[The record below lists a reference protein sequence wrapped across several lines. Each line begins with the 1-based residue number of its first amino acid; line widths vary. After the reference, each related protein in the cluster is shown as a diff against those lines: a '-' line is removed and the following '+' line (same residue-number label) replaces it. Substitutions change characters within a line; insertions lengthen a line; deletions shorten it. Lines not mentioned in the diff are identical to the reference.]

1 MSNILMIPASAAIIF
16 DSNSANSSVIS
27 PLTAAPRLSYDNAGG
42 LNITSYTAATSA
54 LDRFTVDGA
63 TGRLLS
69 VSDALTGTIFSVNDA
84 AGLPIIQVDS
94 ALVDVVTM
102 GPFGTNTF
110 VISNTAIGIGTASPS
125 EKLTVSGGISSN
137 SVIYAAGGNSNNW
150 NSAYSSINSL
160 SSSIGGG
167 GSGDTSTY
175 TTVNTNS
182 ANWSSAYTTVNTISG
197 DVVYRGGNT
206 VTVPLSVGTNS
217 AHDLVLETNQAKRM
231 VIASGGDVTVLTPFK
246 VDRVAVT
253 SAAATLTLNLTH
265 SGTVLTI
272 TNAAA
277 VSATLP
283 TQNTVSTGYNVMI
296 VQGGAGA
303 VTIVAGTGN
312 TINSFGGVRT
322 TAGIHAAASIVCT
335 AANTYNVSGN
345 LI

>member
-1 MSNILMIPASAAIIF
+1 MANVLMVPASGSVIF
-16 DSNSANSSVIS
+16 DSLSAGSSVVTS
-27 PLTAAPRLSYDNAGG
+27 LTAAPRLSYDNAGG

-94 ALVDVVTM
+94 ALIDIVTM
-102 GPFGTNTF
+102 GPYGTNTF
-110 VISNTAIGIGTASPS
+110 VLSNTNVGIGTNVPVGKLDIRDTALAGSGALDGSCLHVLQTWNTTGNPTAFKVAVLNTAS
-125 EKLTVSGGISSN
+125 GAN
-137 SVIYAAGGNSNNW
+137 SDLMELQTSTTGA
-150 NSAYSSINSL
+150 SAL
-160 SSSIGGG
+160 SSVFTIDKLG
-167 GSGDTSTY
+167 TI
-175 TTVNTNS
+175 TT
-182 ANWSSAYTTVNTISG
+182 
-197 DVVYRGGNT
+197 
-206 VTVPLSVGTNS
+206 PL
-217 AHDLVLETNQAKRM
+217 
-231 VIASGGDVTVLTPFK
+231 K

-265 SGTVLTI
+265 SGTVLTV

-283 TQNTVSTGYNVMI
+283 TQDTVGTGYNVMI
-296 VQGGAGA
+296 IQGGAGA

-312 TINSFGGVRT
+312 TLNSFGGVRT

>member
-1 MSNILMIPASAAIIF
+1 MVPASGSVIF
-16 DSNSANSSVIS
+16 DSLSAGSSVVTS
-27 PLTAAPRLSYDNAGG
+27 LTAAPRLSYDNAGG

-94 ALVDVVTM
+94 ALIDIVTM
-102 GPFGTNTF
+102 GPYGTNTF
-110 VISNTAIGIGTASPS
+110 VLSNTNVGIGTNVPVGKLDIRDTALAGSGALDGSCLHVLQTWNTTGNPTAFKVAVLNTAS
-125 EKLTVSGGISSN
+125 GAN
-137 SVIYAAGGNSNNW
+137 SDLMELQTSTTGA
-150 NSAYSSINSL
+150 SAL
-160 SSSIGGG
+160 SSVFTIDKLG
-167 GSGDTSTY
+167 TI
-175 TTVNTNS
+175 TT
-182 ANWSSAYTTVNTISG
+182 
-197 DVVYRGGNT
+197 
-206 VTVPLSVGTNS
+206 PL
-217 AHDLVLETNQAKRM
+217 
-231 VIASGGDVTVLTPFK
+231 K

-265 SGTVLTI
+265 SGTVLTV

-283 TQNTVSTGYNVMI
+283 TQDTVGTGYNVMI
-296 VQGGAGA
+296 IQGGAGA

-312 TINSFGGVRT
+312 TLNSFGGVRT

>member
-16 DSNSANSSVIS
+16 DSNSANSSVVS
-27 PLTAAPRLSYDNAGG
+27 PLSTAPRISYDNAGG

-54 LDRFTVDGA
+54 LDRLTIDGS

-69 VSDALTGTIFSVNDA
+69 VTDALTGVIFSVNDA

-94 ALVDVVTM
+94 ALIDIVTM
-102 GPFGTNTF
+102 GPYGTNTF
-110 VISNTAIGIGTASPS
+110 VLSNTNIGIGTNVPAGKLDIRDTALAGSGALSGSALHVLQTWNTTGNPTAFKVAVLNTAS
-125 EKLTVSGGISSN
+125 GASSN
-137 SVIYAAGGNSNNW
+137 LMELQTSAAGV
-150 NSAYSSINSL
+150 SALASVFTVDKLGTI
-160 SSSIGGG
+160 
-167 GSGDTSTY
+167 
-175 TTVNTNS
+175 TTPLKVN
-182 ANWSSAYTTVNTISG
+182 
-197 DVVYRGGNT
+197 
-206 VTVPLSVGTNS
+206 
-217 AHDLVLETNQAKRM
+217 
-231 VIASGGDVTVLTPFK
+231 
-246 VDRVAVT
+246 RVAVL

-272 TNAAA
+272 TNAAS

-283 TQNTVSTGYNVMI
+283 TQNTVGTGYNVMI

-312 TINSFGGVRT
+312 TLNSFGNVRT
-322 TAGIHAAASIVCT
+322 TAGIHAAASIVST

>member
-1 MSNILMIPASAAIIF
+1 MANVLMVPASGSIIF
-16 DSNSANSSVIS
+16 DSQSAGSSVIT
-27 PLTAAPRLSYDNAGG
+27 PLSTAPRLSYDNAGG
-42 LNITSYTAATSA
+42 LNITSYTSATSA

-94 ALVDVVTM
+94 ALIDVVTM
-102 GPFGTNTF
+102 GPYGTNTF
-110 VISNTAIGIGTASPS
+110 VLSNTNIGIGTNVPAG
-125 EKLTVSGGISSN
+125 KLDIRDTEL
-137 SVIYAAGGNSNNW
+137 A
-150 NSAYSSINSL
+150 
-160 SSSIGGG
+160 
-167 GSGDTSTY
+167 GSGALSGSALHVLQTWNTTGNPTAFKVAVLNTASGATSDLIELQTSTTGASALASVFTVDKLGTI
-175 TTVNTNS
+175 TT
-182 ANWSSAYTTVNTISG
+182 
-197 DVVYRGGNT
+197 
-206 VTVPLSVGTNS
+206 PL
-217 AHDLVLETNQAKRM
+217 
-231 VIASGGDVTVLTPFK
+231 K

-265 SGTVLTI
+265 SGTVLTV
-272 TNAAA
+272 TNAAS

-296 VQGGAGA
+296 IQGGAGA

-312 TINSFGGVRT
+312 TLNSFGSVRT